1 MPWLDGLSWFL
12 LGLQDVFQQRPMRNL
27 EKIKVYYSR
36 DLKST
41 QHTWGLTERS
51 RKRTHAWA
59 WGSAFIEVEGIGLGF
74 HGLPMDNFKTE
85 GQEFKARRRE
95 KTKNNWSKW
104 PVTEINQDL

>member
-1 MPWLDGLSWFL
+1 
-12 LGLQDVFQQRPMRNL
+12 MRNF
-27 EKIKVYYSR
+27 EKIKVYYSW